1 MVISVREV
9 VLECECDFAS
19 VFDLLVHAPVK
30 IGISIEDLI
39 TLADNIL
46 IIFPPEK
53 LRKAVDVEVKRIID
67 RDLVKCFHVPV
78 HLKSCSVQADW
89 VLLQNLY
96 ITPTPTPT
104 NDIPAA
110 AIHPNCDSS
119 ELSTMQIFLSW
130 SYIRLNL
137 FQNKK
142 ILNKFEMNS
151 NVLESY
157 SSYVG
162 PFKGD
167 LDINGLNR
175 NISRRDDNKFGLSSF
190 NFLNLL
196 RIIDDSTFS
205 LSTLL
210 CGATFLTF
218 WIAGTHYYNFND
230 FKTRF

>member
-53 LRKAVDVEVKRIID
+53 LRKAVDAEVKRIID

-96 ITPTPTPT
+96 ITPT
-104 NDIPAA
+104 NDIPA
-110 AIHPNCDSS
+110 AIHPNCDNSKF
-119 ELSTMQIFLSW
+119 STIQNFWSW
-130 SYIRLNL
+130 SYLRLNL
-137 FQNKK
+137 FRNKR
-142 ILNKFEMNS
+142 ILNKFEINS

-167 LDINGLNR
+167 SDVNGSNR
-175 NISRRDDNKFGLSSF
+175 NISIRDDNKFGVLSF

-196 RIIDDSTFS
+196 RIIDENTFS

-230 FKTRF
+230 FKTRP

>member
-39 TLADNIL
+39 NLADNIL

-53 LRKAVDVEVKRIID
+53 LRKAVDAEVKRIID

-96 ITPTPTPT
+96 ITPT
-104 NDIPAA
+104 NDIPA
-110 AIHPNCDSS
+110 AIHPNCDNSKF
-119 ELSTMQIFLSW
+119 STIQNFWSW
-130 SYIRLNL
+130 SYLRLNL
-137 FQNKK
+137 FRNKR
-142 ILNKFEMNS
+142 ILNKFEINS

-167 LDINGLNR
+167 SDVNGSNR
-175 NISRRDDNKFGLSSF
+175 NISIRDDNKFGVLSF

-196 RIIDDSTFS
+196 RIIDENTFS

-230 FKTRF
+230 FKTRP

>member
-9 VLECECDFAS
+9 VLGCECDFAS

-53 LRKAVDVEVKRIID
+53 LRKAVDAEVKRIID

-96 ITPTPTPT
+96 ITPT
-104 NDIPAA
+104 NDIPT
-110 AIHPNCDSS
+110 AIHSNCDNS
-119 ELSTMQIFLSW
+119 EFSTIQNFWSW
-130 SYIRLNL
+130 SYLRLNL
-137 FQNKK
+137 FRNKR
-142 ILNKFEMNS
+142 ILNKFEINS

-167 LDINGLNR
+167 LDVNGSNR
-175 NISRRDDNKFGLSSF
+175 NISIRDDNKFGVLSF

-196 RIIDDSTFS
+196 RIIDENTFS

-230 FKTRF
+230 FKTRP

>member
-53 LRKAVDVEVKRIID
+53 LRKSVDVEVKRIID

-96 ITPTPTPT
+96 ITPT

-110 AIHPNCDSS
+110 IHSNCDSS
-119 ELSTMQIFLSW
+119 ELSTIQNFWSW
-130 SYIRLNL
+130 SYLRSNL
-137 FQNKK
+137 FRNKR
-142 ILNKFEMNS
+142 ILNEFEINS

-167 LDINGLNR
+167 LENNGTNR
-175 NISRRDDNKFGLSSF
+175 NISRRDDNKFGVLSF
-190 NFLNLL
+190 HFMNLL
-196 RIIDDSTFS
+196 RIIDENTFS

-230 FKTRF
+230 FKTRL

>member
-53 LRKAVDVEVKRIID
+53 LRKAVDAEVKRIID
-67 RDLVKCFHVPV
+67 RDLIKCFHVPS

-96 ITPTPTPT
+96 ITPTAT
-104 NDIPAA
+104 NDIPAT
-110 AIHPNCDSS
+110 IHLNCDSS
-119 ELSTMQIFLSW
+119 ELSTIQNFWSW

-137 FQNKK
+137 FQNKR
-142 ILNKFEMNS
+142 ILNKFEINS
-151 NVLESY
+151 NVLESF

-175 NISRRDDNKFGLSSF
+175 SISRRDDNKFGLSSY

-196 RIIDDSTFS
+196 RIIDDNTFS

-230 FKTRF
+230 FKTRP